1 MTPEVDA
8 AGAAQPPRGRNNH
21 RSRPSLSQNVKEIR
35 PLPRWT
41 RIETSVGEGA
51 KAAAFLAG
59 ANLLALDQIL
69 RTGEAGGEPCFAGVL
84 RQRLALKAAATC
96 ARLARLREDAAEL
109 RDAEHLGDV
118 VETSPAGR
126 VHRLWRLFATRPVR
140 FDATTLSLAAEHLG
154 ALSDLDALGLADAL
168 REVVTSA
175 DNPLAAAAHA
185 SAAAMHYLAAV
196 PEIDAEIFALWLA
209 AAVLTQKL
217 AWKAPIPLLA
227 TAILHPALRRD
238 QNGRRPRPGA
248 GDWSNALA
256 AAYALAACE
265 AIDLAAALSR
275 QTQKLFDAAPK
286 LRAAPLARRAS
297 SKCCSMM
304 IAFRRRARRSGRSF
318 PTAAR
323 DVCSIGLSS
332 LTSCVS

>member
-1 MTPEVDA
+1 M
-8 AGAAQPPRGRNNH
+8 
-21 RSRPSLSQNVKEIR
+21 
-35 PLPRWT
+35 
-41 RIETSVGEGA
+41 
-51 KAAAFLAG
+51 
-59 ANLLALDQIL
+59 
-69 RTGEAGGEPCFAGVL
+69 
-84 RQRLALKAAATC
+84 
-96 ARLARLREDAAEL
+96 

-196 PEIDAEIFALWLA
+196 PAIDAEIFALWLA
-209 AAVLTQKL
+209 DAVLTQKL

-275 QTQKLFDAAPK
+275 QTKKLFDAARK
-286 LRAAPLARRAS
+286 LRAKGAARIIEMLLDDDCVSLARAAKRAKLS
-297 SKCCSMM
+297 DRS
-304 IAFRRRARRSGRSF
+304 ARRLFDRLIELNVVRELTGRDNF
-318 PTAAR
+318 R
-323 DVCSIGLSS
+323 LYGL
-332 LTSCVS
+332 

>member
-1 MTPEVDA
+1 MD
-8 AGAAQPPRGRNNH
+8 
-21 RSRPSLSQNVKEIR
+21 
-35 PLPRWT
+35 PL
-41 RIETSVGEGA
+41 I
-51 KAAAFLAG
+51 
-59 ANLLALDQIL
+59 N
-69 RTGEAGGEPCFAGVL
+69 AGVL

-96 ARLARLREDAAEL
+96 ARFARLREDAAAL

-126 VHRLWRLFATRPVR
+126 VHRLWRLFATRPMR
-140 FDATTLSLAAEHLG
+140 FDATTLSLAAEYLG
-154 ALSDLDALGLADAL
+154 ALSGLDALGLADAL

-185 SAAAMHYLAAV
+185 STAAMHYLAAV
-196 PEIDAEIFALWLA
+196 PAIDAEIFALWLA
-209 AAVLTQKL
+209 DAVLTQKL

-265 AIDLAAALSR
+265 AIDLAAACRAKRKNFSMPR
-275 QTQKLFDAAPK
+275 RNCAPK
-286 LRAAPLARRAS
+286 ARRAS

-304 IAFRRRARRSGRSF
+304 IAFRRRARRSEAFRPQRATFVRS
-318 PTAAR
+318 AYRA
-323 DVCSIGLSS
+323 
-332 LTSCVS
+332 